1 MANDRFFSNFEI
13 VESQN
18 DYTEEPF
25 NTSKNSHKYLLF
37 LPYSMIILCTK
48 HECLQLT

>member
-1 MANDRFFSNFEI
+1 MANDRFFSNFEV

-25 NTSKNSHKYLLF
+25 DTSDQVKTHINTCYYF
-37 LPYSMIILCTK
+37 YRIA
-48 HECLQLT
+48 